1 MSVDLARQQWE
12 DGYRRIQGQASDR
25 ALHSHLLRQV
35 DVVLAELRR
44 RLGGRFTLAELA
56 DEYQGSERWAHEAIE
71 NSETGEEPTWARW
84 VSTATDAAFHRYARG
99 AQDYR
104 P

>member
-1 MSVDLARQQWE
+1 MAVELARQQWE
-12 DGYRRIQGQASDR
+12 EGHRRIQREADDR
-25 ALHSHLLRQV
+25 VLYARLLEQV
-35 DVVLAELRR
+35 ELLLEELRGR
-44 RLGGRFTLAELA
+44 VGGRYTLAELA
-56 DEYQGSERWAHEAIE
+56 GEYREAERWAHEVIAE
-71 NSETGEEPTWARW
+71 AELPAGWARW

>member
-1 MSVDLARQQWE
+1 MSVDLARQEWE
-12 DGYRRIQGQASDR
+12 EGYRRIQSQAKDR
-25 ALHSHLLRQV
+25 ALYSHLLRQV

-44 RLGGRFTLAELA
+44 RLGGRFTLSDLA
-56 DEYQGSERWAHEAIE
+56 GEYQGAEQWAHEAIARA
-71 NSETGEEPTWARW
+71 ETGEEPGWPRW